1 IRSPIGSTHVLTT
14 AFLRRCPKR
23 RIWLGSVK
31 KTCISPLTFHRRP
44 IGCSVAA
51 PSNYHKRCHVMAL
64 PHTPQ
69 TDAILQRLAGLQP
82 KTLAIMHGSSFAGDG
97 ERALRDLAVV
107 MRETLGDPPER
118 R

>member
-1 IRSPIGSTHVLTT
+1 MLRNRAEIRQDQNFDL
-14 AFLRRCPKR
+14 L
-23 RIWLGSVK
+23 
-31 KTCISPLTFHRRP
+31 
-44 IGCSVAA
+44 
-51 PSNYHKRCHVMAL
+51 
-64 PHTPQ
+64 